1 MAKRV
6 DKETFWYE
14 ATVMRMRGKTACH
27 RKQQGSL
34 QATSGLDALDQLEAK
49 AKNTW
54 RGTIIRAKVCEVD
67 ANGEI
72 IATTES
78 NETSANSGCAA
89 FSNIWRSSAR
99 YEAITSRRVASK
111 RNR

>member
-78 NETSANSGCAA
+78 NEKSQDVTYDKQKTA
-89 FSNIWRSSAR
+89 IWEWATPWNPPTFRT
-99 YEAITSRRVASK
+99 YK
-111 RNR
+111 G